1 MKDVIIV
8 TRHPA
13 MVEFLRDYCGITG
26 KVIAHA
32 TAADVAGRRVVGTL
46 PLHLAALAASVTEV
60 TLNLPP
66 ELRGKELTVE
76 QLDKYSQS
84 LQTFVVRSEESFFSV
99 IREQA
104 FFEAD
109 GVWDRPSQDPL
120 IRLRKEEEAA
130 KEKEES
136 KWGLEVEE
144 E

>member
-1 MKDVIIV
+1 
-8 TRHPA
+8 

-76 QLDKYSQS
+76 QLDQYSQS
-84 LQTFVVRSEESFFSV
+84 LQTFVVRTEESFFSV
-99 IREQA
+99 IRERA
-104 FFEAD
+104 AE
-109 GVWDRPSQDPL
+109 VSPSADPL
-120 IRLRKEEEAA
+120 IHLL
-130 KEKEES
+130 EKEAMGEEKEVS
-136 KWGLEVEE
+136 KWGLEEVAEE
-144 E
+144 EGIMGTFPSGPACPRD